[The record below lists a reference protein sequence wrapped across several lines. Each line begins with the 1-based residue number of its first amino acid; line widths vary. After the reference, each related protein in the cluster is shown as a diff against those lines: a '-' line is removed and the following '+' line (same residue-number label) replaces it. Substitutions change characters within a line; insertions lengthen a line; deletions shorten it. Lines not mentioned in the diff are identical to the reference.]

1 MKTCWQWRWLA
12 LGVALFCWVPRR
24 TMAQEATKPPAPS
37 AASSA
42 NATAFQFDV
51 DATKQWLDTKVDLRQ
66 GEKIRLSATGTI
78 TYPADKKHPD
88 GRTFGPD
95 GLARGFEDLIHEYA
109 VPNAGHG
116 SLIAR
121 LGSDDGA
128 QPFAVGKNLE
138 YEAPVGGRLF
148 LGINQSLKDAD
159 AATGNFQ
166 VKVEV
171 INPGLSTS
179 AAIAIGG
186 PPETPVPFITPAL
199 LSKIPRRISDH
210 EGNPGDMVNV
220 FIIGS
225 QAELEKVFSA
235 AGWVHVDSTV
245 QNTVMNALV
254 DSFEKKDYLTM
265 PMSILYL
272 FGRPQDYGFA
282 HAEPVRVAM
291 SRNHLRA
298 WKSPYLIDGRILW
311 CIAAT
316 HDIGFERDQRNNG
329 LTHKID
335 PSIDGEREYVND
347 TLSETGLVVQRAH
360 VMPSD
365 PLLTAKTATGGEF
378 HSDGRILVL
387 VLKERVPSAAN

>member
-1 MKTCWQWRWLA
+1 MCRYTYTPRFLA
-12 LGVALFCWVPRR
+12 LAVFVSLGSTIAS
-24 TMAQEATKPPAPS
+24 AQNQNPPPPS
-37 AASSA
+37 APSSA
-42 NATAFQFDV
+42 NATAYQFDV
-51 DATKQWLDTKVDLRQ
+51 DATKEWMDTKVDLRQ
-66 GEKIRLSATGTI
+66 GEKLRFTATGTI

-95 GLARGFEDLIHEYA
+95 GLPRSFDDLIHQYA
-109 VPNAGHG
+109 VTDSGHG
-116 SLIAR
+116 TLIGR

-128 QPFAVGKNLE
+128 QAFAVGKTSE

-148 LGINQSLKDAD
+148 LGINQSMKDA
-159 AATGNFQ
+159 AEATGNFQ
-166 VKVEV
+166 VKIE
-171 INPGLSTS
+171 IISPGLST
-179 AAIAIGG
+179 ATAIAVGG
-186 PPETPVPFITPAL
+186 PPETPVPMITPAL
-199 LSKIPRRISDH
+199 LSKIPRRISDKQ
-210 EGNPGDMVNV
+210 GNPGDMVNV

-225 QAELEKVFSA
+225 QAQLEKVFSA
-235 AGWVHVDSTV
+235 AGWVNVDSSV
-245 QNTVMNALV
+245 ENSVMNAV
-254 DSFEKKDYLTM
+254 MDSFEKKDYLTM
-265 PMSILYL
+265 PMSTLYL
-272 FGRPQDYGFA
+272 FDRPQDYGFA

-298 WKSPYLIDGRILW
+298 WKSPYLVDGRSLW

-347 TLSETGLVVQRAH
+347 TLSETGLVVQRSH

-387 VLKERVPSAAN
+387 VLKDHTPGSAN